1 MKMAEKNVQ
10 FGRKSTFHKNK
21 NLSNVRTPD
30 MRVSRLHYRDR
41 YLILVT

>member
-1 MKMAEKNVQ
+1 MKMAEKMFSLGENQ
-10 FGRKSTFHKNK
+10 LFIK

-30 MRVSRLHYRDR
+30 MRVSRLHYRDV